1 MSVCKHIWSSL
12 HACTCR
18 EGCKHTCPEH
28 ESRPLSVS
36 PLKTASPSIQPSIYI
51 CVWELASGPSL
62 TPLSARWSWIWT
74 VSACLRTAAAVR
86 QVTLAEQVEAA
97 AMRSS
102 ELDSGQ
108 TRHRPVTKGGPV
120 WRDSQAAGVCVSM
133 FMEYAF
139 MPARK
144 SWARSP
150 PPTPRVSGYGR
161 GQRSCGFFQ
170 PLFPKLNLLFNG

>member
-1 MSVCKHIWSSL
+1 MSVCMHIWSSL

-36 PLKTASPSIQPSIYI
+36 PLKTASPSIQVYTYVSESLHQVQVWPPWVHADPGSEQWACVCARPQLSDRSHWPSRWRP
-51 CVWELASGPSL
+51 CDPQSRTRDRHDTGRWPKGALSGE
-62 TPLSARWSWIWT
+62 TARQ
-74 VSACLRTAAAVR
+74 L
-86 QVTLAEQVEAA
+86 
-97 AMRSS
+97 
-102 ELDSGQ
+102 
-108 TRHRPVTKGGPV
+108 
-120 WRDSQAAGVCVSM
+120 VCVSM

-170 PLFPKLNLLFNG
+170 PLFQN

>member
-1 MSVCKHIWSSL
+1 MHADPGSEQRACVCARPQLSDRSHW
-12 HACTCR
+12 
-18 EGCKHTCPEH
+18 P
-28 ESRPLSVS
+28 SRWRL
-36 PLKTASPSIQPSIYI
+36 QPCDPQS
-51 CVWELASGPSL
+51 
-62 TPLSARWSWIWT
+62 
-74 VSACLRTAAAVR
+74 RTR
-86 QVTLAEQVEAA
+86 
-97 AMRSS
+97 
-102 ELDSGQ
+102 D
-108 TRHRPVTKGGPV
+108 RHDTGPVTKGGPV

-170 PLFPKLNLLFNG
+170 PLFQNQTFSLLAESENKYEYSVHGFNYKPLRQSKLRHCVECD